1 MMRLPRK
8 ETLVYYERID
18 DWITS
23 EKITDNGVIL
33 VFERDVPSDVIRL
46 FERIK
51 DKLDFKVR
59 EYRKED

>member
-8 ETLVYYERID
+8 ETLVYLRKVN
-18 DWITS
+18 DWIAS

-33 VFERDVPSDVIRL
+33 VFKRDVPSDVIEL
-46 FERIK
+46 FEKIK
-51 DKLDFKVR
+51 DKLDFKVK

>member
-1 MMRLPRK
+1 MMRLPTK
-8 ETLVYYERID
+8 ETLVYDERID

-33 VFERDVPSDVIRL
+33 IFKRDAPSDVIGL
-46 FERIK
+46 LEKIK
-51 DKLDFKVR
+51 DKLDFKVK

>member
-33 VFERDVPSDVIRL
+33 VFKRDVPSDVIRL
-46 FERIK
+46 FKRIK
-51 DKLDFKVR
+51 DKLGFKVR

>member
-1 MMRLPRK
+1 MMRLPTK

-23 EKITDNGVIL
+23 EEITSDGVIL
-33 VFERDVPSDVIRL
+33 IFKRDVPNDVMTL
-46 FERIK
+46 FEKIK
-51 DKLDFKVR
+51 DKLDFKVK

>member
-33 VFERDVPSDVIRL
+33 VFKRDVPSDVVSL
-46 FERIK
+46 LEKVK
-51 DKLDFKVR
+51 DKLDFTVK
-59 EYRKED
+59 EYSIGN